1 MGRER
6 DWQADVQG
14 TNISFIRRE
23 KEHVLCEYEGF
34 TFRVH
39 RSNWPP
45 KRLTPEVCTDPT
57 GFFVWQCKNVH
68 GETYDF
74 SKVVYTKTDNKI
86 IVTCR
91 VHGDFEIRA
100 LSVKRGM
107 GCNLCGYKSSGS
119 KNCKTTEYFVEKA
132 KAVHGDTYDY
142 SLVKYT
148 RAKDCVKII
157 CKTHGVFEQMPD
169 GHLAGKGCR
178 ACSDDLGSYATFL
191 KSAEK
196 SGVARLYLIRCED
209 ENEVFL
215 KVGITS
221 KTITERFNSEL
232 KLPYTFSVVAEF
244 QDSPENIFQ
253 KEQELH
259 SILKEFKY
267 VPKKA
272 FGGMFECYNMLH
284 HRQILE
290 EVETAFI

>member
-1 MGRER
+1 MGKER

-14 TNISFIRRE
+14 TGISFIERIGAYI
-23 KEHVLCEYEGF
+23 LCTYEGF
-34 TFRVH
+34 TFKVYRT
-39 RSNWPP
+39 SWPP
-45 KRLTPEVCTDPT
+45 KRLTPEVCTEPT
-57 GFFVWQCKNVH
+57 EYFIHQCREMH
-68 GETYDF
+68 GNAYDL
-74 SKVVYTKTDNKI
+74 SKVKYDKADAKI
-86 IVTCR
+86 VVGCP
-91 VHGDFEIRA
+91 VHGDFEIRSA
-100 LSVKRGM
+100 AFKMGK

-148 RAKDCVKII
+148 RAKDRVKII

-169 GHLAGKGCR
+169 AHLAGKGCR

-290 EVETAFI
+290 EVESAFI